1 MKDPTLV
8 CHCHLFSV
16 ATRSPSLPVL
26 HRQGISC
33 WSSRHALL
41 VGKKF
46 LARQEIPSSL
56 AGDALFVGRDPV
68 LGSWSQWIFCWSAR
82 ADWLVSQARTLGI
95 SFSFFFWSVDFFDGV
110 CACHAGGH
118 AHLLVNHGSHFCPCK
133 LINDPHS
140 SSSLVPRLFLT
151 VFVLVMMEPRA
162 SCVNHGSRLASAN
175 SAAICRG

>member
-1 MKDPTLV
+1 LPSSLILHHHSCPFVTRSPSARDLLLV
-8 CHCHLFSV
+8 VKACLAGWQQIPCSARNNFLVGSRYLYLFSI

-118 AHLLVNHGSHFCPCK
+118 AHL
-133 LINDPHS
+133 
-140 SSSLVPRLFLT
+140 
-151 VFVLVMMEPRA
+151 
-162 SCVNHGSRLASAN
+162 
-175 SAAICRG
+175 